1 MTTKDDAGT
10 VVDKLWVSER
20 VPALGSTLNSV
31 ILAARSFPIRMKVPV
46 VSFTMNAAPELVV
59 VLEDEI
65 KVGMPVLES
74 KV

>member
-1 MTTKDDAGT
+1 M
-10 VVDKLWVSER
+10 
-20 VPALGSTLNSV
+20 NSV
-31 ILAARSFPIRMKVPV
+31 ILAARSFPTKRKVPV

-59 VLEDEI
+59 VVEDEI